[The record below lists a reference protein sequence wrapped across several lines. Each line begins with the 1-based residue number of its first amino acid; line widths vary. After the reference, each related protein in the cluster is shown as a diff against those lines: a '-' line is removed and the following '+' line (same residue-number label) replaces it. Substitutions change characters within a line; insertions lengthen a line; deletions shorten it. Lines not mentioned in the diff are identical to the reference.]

1 MYKTLTTVIIALL
14 FPILVSAQED
24 NVVKDFAEKA
34 TNITSLKI
42 NDHLNVLQV
51 THEGDTFDLIGIND
65 QMQIVWKTSLKGY
78 PIKTAI
84 FKGNVV
90 TVASTEYDLTRST
103 NNTFNAF
110 LTDPL
115 SGNLLIQKQIYTSP
129 DTYQEYQDVST
140 GDGNFF
146 KVIIRQAAA
155 KRIYTFGFLS
165 VAAYDKLLN
174 KTTDLEVLELN
185 DKLETINNFKPQI
198 AAGTYIKTVWNKY
211 GDMYTVWLNGPTVE
225 IYRYYE
231 GKTEPSNQLN
241 IDVSFKEDDKFIPG
255 NSILFTT
262 DDNNRNALYY
272 GLVYYNE
279 NKEGTLGVGKFDF
292 SNGKKLFITEL
303 LDKASLKEIKKNF
316 TVINKKIDDPNLNT
330 SDLAIRYLKVSAD
343 KVIATTSSIQEGN
356 SSQGTWVKE
365 SSTLINIYDSD
376 LNLKY
381 QQIFPAGYGYPNAIM
396 HSGYTILNNKL
407 NIVSNYKTGL
417 STMNGLHGVLD
428 MSTGNWDKMDILS
441 KKRINNN
448 AYLNGDGVLW
458 FGNVFSI
465 PYCQPGVLKNYRY
478 DVSYQQNGY

>member
-1 MYKTLTTVIIALL
+1 MNRTLTTLFFILL
-14 FPILVSAQED
+14 FPILVFAQDD
-24 NVVKDFAEKA
+24 NVVKDLAEKA

-241 IDVSFKEDDKFIPG
+241 IDVAFKEDDKFIPG

-272 GLVYYNE
+272 GLVYYN
-279 NKEGTLGVGKFDF
+279 
-292 SNGKKLFITEL
+292 
-303 LDKASLKEIKKNF
+303 
-316 TVINKKIDDPNLNT
+316 
-330 SDLAIRYLKVSAD
+330 R
-343 KVIATTSSIQEGN
+343 
-356 SSQGTWVKE
+356 
-365 SSTLINIYDSD
+365 
-376 LNLKY
+376 
-381 QQIFPAGYGYPNAIM
+381 
-396 HSGYTILNNKL
+396 
-407 NIVSNYKTGL
+407 
-417 STMNGLHGVLD
+417 
-428 MSTGNWDKMDILS
+428 
-441 KKRINNN
+441 
-448 AYLNGDGVLW
+448 
-458 FGNVFSI
+458 
-465 PYCQPGVLKNYRY
+465 
-478 DVSYQQNGY
+478 